1 MSPEARDAP
10 GLGQTLGEAV
20 RSSQRVLNAA
30 GVEDAG
36 RDARLLLAAATG
48 LATSEIIARPER
60 PLSAQEQTR
69 LQAMLKRRCAREPV
83 SRILGAR
90 EFYGR
95 RFALSRATL
104 DPRPDSEAVIETAL
118 GIAEREGWR
127 ARPIRILDIGTGSGC
142 LLLTLLAEL
151 PLATGLGTDI
161 SAAALETAAL
171 NAVSLGVAER
181 ASFAQRDALAGIDEA
196 FDLVLSNPPYIPS
209 GDIGELSTEVREY
222 DPRTALDGGP
232 DGLDIY
238 RKIIADLYR
247 VGRGWVIFEVG
258 AGQADAVA
266 LLLQQAFV
274 KTRQAEVTRHSD
286 LGGHTRC
293 VAMQLQL

>member
-48 LATSEIIARPER
+48 LATLEIIARPER
-60 PLSAQEQTR
+60 RLLAEEQAR
-69 LQAMLKRRCAREPV
+69 LQQMLERRCAREPV

-95 RFALSRATL
+95 RFALSSATL
-104 DPRPDSEAVIETAL
+104 DPRPDSETLIEAAL
-118 GIAEREGWR
+118 DIAEREGWR

-151 PLATGLGTDI
+151 PLAGGLGTDI

-181 ASFAQRDALAGIDEA
+181 ASFARRDALAGIDEA
-196 FDLVLSNPPYIPS
+196 FDLVVSNPPYIPS
-209 GDIGELSTEVREY
+209 GDIGELSKEVREY
-222 DPRTALDGGP
+222 DPRPALDGGP

-274 KTRQAEVTRHSD
+274 KTRQAEVARHSD

-293 VAMQLQL
+293 VAMQLQQ